1 MNKNNSLTPMLLLAL
16 VKKNKVLFSSANFL
30 ASPLST
36 SSLSNKSYLFA
47 TKAFTIFSG
56 ADSLICV
63 NQ

>member
-1 MNKNNSLTPMLLLAL
+1 MLLLAL
-16 VKKNKVLFSSANFL
+16 VKKNEVLFSSANFL

-36 SSLSNKSYLFA
+36 SSLSNNSYLFA

>member
-1 MNKNNSLTPMLLLAL
+1 MLLLAL

-30 ASPLST
+30 ASPIST
-36 SSLSNKSYLFA
+36 FSLSNKSYLFA
-47 TKAFTIFSG
+47 IKAFTFFSG